1 MIIISW
7 EEVKFTKSKTNG
19 AGLRGKKKKSYLVF
33 YFGNKNRIKH

>member
-19 AGLRGKKKKSYLVF
+19 AGLRGKKKSYLVF